1 MSSTQQMP
9 WRRRA
14 ELASDAIAEAEPSD
28 ERRDQF
34 AEAATALGTHL
45 NDELANAGDDER
57 RAAARAA
64 NEFAAKQAQKAGVN
78 IDGAGVSDVA
88 RELTTEEGRTK
99 AMRELGVHMSGRLAE
114 RYGVSDEE
122 AVRLLEASQ
131 AMRTREGRAKVMAEY
146 ATGPTGEELTAH
158 LTGRSLSIEDRRSA
172 VRELLSHERVT
183 GGLKRAGKGILIG
196 GVILL
201 VVLVGILIGAAA
213 LLDALVSG
221 GADAAA
227 FADVVTT
234 RPDAAAF
241 VDALE
246 PA

>member
-1 MSSTQQMP
+1 MNTSQQMP

-14 ELASDAIAEAEPSD
+14 EVASDVIAETGAPE
-28 ERRDQF
+28 ERRDRF
-34 AEAATALGTHL
+34 AEAATALNSHL
-45 NDELANAGDDER
+45 NDELANATDDDRRDAE
-57 RAAARAA
+57 RAAS
-64 NEFAAKQAQKAGVN
+64 EFAAEHAQKAGVD
-78 IDGAGVSDVA
+78 IDGAGVSDAA
-88 RELTTEEGRTK
+88 RELTTEEGRTN

-114 RYGVSDEE
+114 RYGVSDAE
-122 AVRLLEASQ
+122 ADQLLEASR

-146 ATGPTGEELTAH
+146 ATGPTGEDLTAH

-172 VRELLSHERVT
+172 VRDLLSHERVT

-201 VVLVGILIGAAA
+201 VVLVGILIGAVA

-227 FADVVTT
+227 FADLVTT
-234 RPDAAAF
+234 RPEATAF
-241 VDALE
+241 VAAPE

>member
-1 MSSTQQMP
+1 MSTTQQMP

-14 ELASDAIAEAEPSD
+14 ELEGDVAVDAGAVD
-28 ERRDQF
+28 ERHDRL
-34 AEAATALGTHL
+34 AEAATALGAHL
-45 NDELANAGDDER
+45 NDELANASEVER
-57 RAAARAA
+57 RAAEQAA
-64 NEFAAKQAQKAGVN
+64 SELAAKHAQKAGVD
-78 IDGAGVSDVA
+78 IDGAGISDAA

-122 AVRLLEASQ
+122 ATQLLDASR
-131 AMRTREGRAKVMAEY
+131 AMRTREGRAKVLAEY
-146 ATGPTGEELTAH
+146 ATGATGEGLTTHLTAR
-158 LTGRSLSIEDRRSA
+158 GLSIEDRRSI
-172 VRELLSHERVT
+172 VGELLTNERVT
-183 GGLKRAGKGILIG
+183 GGLKKAGKGILIG

-201 VVLVGILIGAAA
+201 VVLVGILIGAVA

-234 RPDAAAF
+234 RPEAAAF
-241 VDALE
+241 VTAPE